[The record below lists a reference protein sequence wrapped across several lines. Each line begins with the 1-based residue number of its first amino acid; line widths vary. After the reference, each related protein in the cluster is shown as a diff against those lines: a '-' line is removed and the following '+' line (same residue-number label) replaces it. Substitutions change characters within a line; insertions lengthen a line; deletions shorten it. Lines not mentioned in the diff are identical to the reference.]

1 MSNELRNFLAL
12 SYDELEQL
20 NLKAKEQRQKRVAV
34 HKIQEERIKY
44 LTDEKRI
51 KAVTVLFSDL
61 EGRLH
66 MLDYD
71 KKFLVKSWDNLTF
84 DGSSIRGFTAQR
96 ESDLRL
102 AMDWASFYWAPADV
116 FGSGKVLVFGEVI
129 DKDGSPYSA
138 DIRGRLKGFAGE
150 MYKNEEYTL
159 NAANEIEGFLFQGSD
174 AERRY
179 NETGKFEYVNTGG
192 YYHSLP
198 GDPLRT
204 FIDTTAEVQRAMGF
218 QNEKDHPEVAP
229 SQFEINY
236 GYGEVVQAADQI
248 QLYKLICRQVATRMG
263 LTACFLPKP
272 VVGVNGNGMHT
283 NVSISKGGK
292 NIYWDP
298 KGEEKLSKFG
308 WAFVDR
314 ILTHGNDIC
323 LLLNASVNAYRRLDP
338 HFEAP
343 NQLKASPVDRGSM
356 IRIPIG
362 NERSMR
368 VEVRSVAP
376 DANPYLVMYSIFRTG
391 IEGETAKIK
400 NLRQA
405 ERYLPDNVYLALDN
419 FRKADWTTKLLGEDV
434 KARYGALKQAAADRC
449 ARHSARLSKCRKCS
463 TTTRSTINSCGICFR
478 QIPQGSGEWGGSP
491 VTKSTRFSLVH
502 SSHSRRRAHALNRSG
517 RLRHSWPLLR
527 PMPRRFLPYWLR
539 PSMLLRCAQRCNRR
553 TSPSPQQRARST
565 AASSHRAFRSWSW
578 RRSAFGSHGP
588 YPG

>member
-1 MSNELRNFLAL
+1 MTSELRNFLAIP
-12 SYDELEQL
+12 YDELEEM
-20 NLKAKEQRQKRVAV
+20 NLKIKEQRKHRVAT

-71 KKFLVKSWDNLTF
+71 KKFLIKSWDNLTF

-102 AMDWASFYWAPADV
+102 SMDWGAFYHAPSDV

-129 DKDGSPYSA
+129 DKDGTAYSA
-138 DIRGRLKGFAGE
+138 DIRGVLKAFADEAHKKHG
-150 MYKNEEYTL
+150 YTL
-159 NAANEIEGFLFQGSD
+159 NAANEIEGFLFSGAD
-174 AERRY
+174 AEARY

-236 GYGEVVQAADQI
+236 GYGEVLAAADQI

-263 LTACFLPKP
+263 LTASFLPKP

-283 NVSISKGGK
+283 NVSVSKEGK
-292 NIYWDP
+292 NTFWDP
-298 KGEEKLSKFG
+298 KGEEKLSKAG
-308 WAFVDR
+308 WSFIDR
-314 ILTHGNDIC
+314 VLTHANDIC
-323 LLLNASVNAYRRLDP
+323 LMLNSSVNAYRRLDP

-343 NQLKASPVDRGSM
+343 NQIKASPVDRGSM

-362 NERSMR
+362 NEKSSR

-376 DANPYLVMYSIFRTG
+376 DANPYLVMYAIFKSG
-391 IEGETAKIK
+391 LDGDTAKIK

-405 ERYLPDNVYLALDN
+405 ERYLPDNIYTALDH
-419 FRKADWTTKLLGEDV
+419 FRSADWTSKLLGEDV
-434 KARYGALKQAAADRC
+434 KSRYAELKQASADRC
-449 ARHSARLSKCRKCS
+449 SRLLGTFVKVPEVQYHHEVY
-463 TTTRSTINSCGICFR
+463 NQYLWNQF
-478 QIPQGSGEWGGSP
+478 
-491 VTKSTRFSLVH
+491 
-502 SSHSRRRAHALNRSG
+502 
-517 RLRHSWPLLR
+517 
-527 PMPRRFLPYWLR
+527 
-539 PSMLLRCAQRCNRR
+539 
-553 TSPSPQQRARST
+553 
-565 AASSHRAFRSWSW
+565 
-578 RRSAFGSHGP
+578 
-588 YPG
+588 

>member
-1 MSNELRNFLAL
+1 MANELRSFLAL
-12 SYDELEQL
+12 SYDELEQM
-20 NLKAKEQRQKRVAV
+20 NLQAKEQRKNRVAA

-71 KKFLVKSWDNLTF
+71 KKFLIKSWDNLTF

-102 AMDWASFYWAPADV
+102 GMDWSSFYWAPADI
-116 FGSGKVLVFGEVI
+116 FGPGKVLVFGDVI
-129 DKDGSPYSA
+129 DKGGEPYSA
-138 DIRGRLKGFAGE
+138 DIRGLLKKFADDLHKKEG
-150 MYKNEEYTL
+150 YTL
-159 NAANEIEGFLFQGSD
+159 NAANEIEGFLFQGAD

-179 NETGKFEYVNTGG
+179 HETGKFEYVNTGG

-198 GDPLRT
+198 GDPLRS

-236 GYGEVVQAADQI
+236 GYGEVVAAADQI
-248 QLYKLICRQVATRMG
+248 QLYKLICRQVANKMG
-263 LTACFLPKP
+263 FTASFLPKP
-272 VVGVNGNGMHT
+272 VVGVNGSGMHT

-292 NIYWDP
+292 NLFWDP
-298 KGEEKLSKFG
+298 KGEEKLSQTG
-308 WAFVDR
+308 WEFVDR

-323 LLLNASVNAYRRLDP
+323 LMLNPSVNAYRRLDP

-343 NQLKASPVDRGSM
+343 NQIKASAVDRGSM

-362 NERSMR
+362 NEKSMR

-376 DANPYLVMYSIFRTG
+376 DANAYLVMYSIFKTG
-391 IEGETAKIK
+391 IEGDTAKIK

-405 ERYLPDNVYLALDN
+405 ERYLPDNIYTAIDN
-419 FRKADWTTKLLGEDV
+419 FKKADWTTKLFGEDV
-434 KARYGALKQAAADRC
+434 KGRYADLKQASADRC
-449 ARHSARLSKCRKCS
+449 PRLLGTFVK
-463 TTTRSTINSCGICFR
+463 
-478 QIPQGSGEWGGSP
+478 SP
-491 VTKSTRFSLVH
+491 EVQYHHDVY
-502 SSHSRRRAHALNRSG
+502 NQ
-517 RLRHSWPLLR
+517 
-527 PMPRRFLPYWLR
+527 FLWN
-539 PSMLLRCAQRCNRR
+539 M
-553 TSPSPQQRARST
+553 
-565 AASSHRAFRSWSW
+565 F
-578 RRSAFGSHGP
+578 
-588 YPG
+588 

>member
-1 MSNELRNFLAL
+1 MSTELRDFLSL
-12 SYDELEQL
+12 SYRELEEL
-20 NLKAKEQRQKRVAV
+20 NLKAKEQREKRVAE
-34 HKIQEERIKY
+34 HKIQEERVKY

-71 KKFLVKSWDNLTF
+71 KKFLLKSWDNLTF

-102 AMDWASFYWAPADV
+102 MLDWGSFYWAPADV
-116 FGSGKVLVFGEVI
+116 FGGGKVLVFGHVI
-129 DKDGSPYSA
+129 DKDGSPYAA
-138 DIRGRLKGFAGE
+138 DIRGVLKGYADGL
-150 MYKNEEYTL
+150 YKKEGYTL
-159 NAANEIEGFLFQGSD
+159 NAANEIEGFLFQGAD

-179 NETGKFEYVNTGG
+179 HETHRFDYVNTGG

-198 GDPLRT
+198 GDPLRS

-236 GYGEVVQAADQI
+236 GYGEVVSAADRI
-248 QLYKLICRQVATRMG
+248 QLYKLVCRQVATKMG
-263 LTACFLPKP
+263 FTACFLPKP

-283 NVSISKGGK
+283 NVSVSENGK
-292 NIYWDP
+292 NIFWDA
-298 KGEEKLSKFG
+298 KGEEKLSKVG

-323 LLLNASVNAYRRLDP
+323 LMLNASVNAYRRLDP

-362 NERSMR
+362 NEKSMR

-376 DANPYLVMYSIFRTG
+376 DANPYMVMYAVFRTG
-391 IEGETAKIK
+391 LDGETSKIK

-405 ERYLPDNVYLALDN
+405 QRYLPDNIYTAIDD
-419 FRKADWTTKLLGEDV
+419 FKKAAWTTKLLGEDV
-434 KARYGALKQAAADRC
+434 KTRYADLKQASADRC
-449 ARHSARLSKCRKCS
+449 S
-463 TTTRSTINSCGICFR
+463 R
-478 QIPQGSGEWGGSP
+478 QLGTFVKPPEVQFHHE
-491 VTKSTRFSLVH
+491 VY
-502 SSHSRRRAHALNRSG
+502 NQ
-517 RLRHSWPLLR
+517 
-527 PMPRRFLPYWLR
+527 FLWNL
-539 PSMLLRCAQRCNRR
+539 
-553 TSPSPQQRARST
+553 
-565 AASSHRAFRSWSW
+565 F
-578 RRSAFGSHGP
+578 
-588 YPG
+588 

>member
-20 NLKAKEQRQKRVAV
+20 NLEAKEQRKNRAAA
-34 HKIQEERIKY
+34 HKIQEQRLKY

-71 KKFLVKSWDNLTF
+71 KKFLLKSHDNLTF

-102 AMDWASFYWAPADV
+102 GMDWGAFYWAPSDV
-116 FGSGKVLVFGEVI
+116 FGSGKVLIFGEVI
-129 DKDGSPYSA
+129 DKDGSPYGA
-138 DIRGRLKGFAGE
+138 DTRGLLKAFAEAQHKKEG
-150 MYKNEEYTL
+150 YTL
-159 NAANEIEGFLFQGSD
+159 NAANEIEGFLFKGSD

-179 NETGKFEYVNTGG
+179 HETQKFEYVNTGG

-198 GDPLRT
+198 GDPLRS
-204 FIDTTAEVQRAMGF
+204 FIDMTAEVQRSMGF

-236 GYGEVVQAADQI
+236 GYGEVVAAADQI
-248 QLYKLICRQVATRMG
+248 QLYKLICRQVATNMG
-263 LTACFLPKP
+263 LTASFLPKP
-272 VVGVNGNGMHT
+272 VVGVNGSGMHT
-283 NVSISKGGK
+283 NVSISKDGK
-292 NIYWDP
+292 NLFWDP
-298 KGEEKLSKFG
+298 KGEEKLSKLG
-308 WAFVDR
+308 WAFLDR

-323 LLLNASVNAYRRLDP
+323 LLLNPSVNAYRRLDP

-343 NQLKASPVDRGSM
+343 NQIKASPVDRGSM

-376 DANPYLVMYSIFRTG
+376 DANPYLVMLSIFKSG
-391 IEGETAKIK
+391 IEGDTSKIK

-405 ERYLPDNVYLALDN
+405 ERYLPDNIYTALED
-419 FRKADWTTKLLGEDV
+419 FRKSDWISKLIGADV
-434 KARYGALKQAAADRC
+434 KGRYADLKQASADRC
-449 ARHSARLSKCRKCS
+449 
-463 TTTRSTINSCGICFR
+463 
-478 QIPQGSGEWGGSP
+478 P
-491 VTKSTRFSLVH
+491 
-502 SSHSRRRAHALNRSG
+502 RALGTFVKAPEVQFHHEVYNQ
-517 RLRHSWPLLR
+517 
-527 PMPRRFLPYWLR
+527 FLWNL
-539 PSMLLRCAQRCNRR
+539 
-553 TSPSPQQRARST
+553 
-565 AASSHRAFRSWSW
+565 F
-578 RRSAFGSHGP
+578 
-588 YPG
+588 